1 MTGVFT
7 ISIQKHN
14 KIDISIFTGFAMKLR
29 KSLCYSATWIS
40 LTMGIVIGYLLGL
53 NYSNVILCIIGWS
66 LFILGFYIHYLS
78 HREHPKAHLDTKDV
92 DYVAKHGIYAWVRH
106 PGYLG
111 LILAFFGLALAF
123 GSIPALII
131 ALALTF
137 YHYYL
142 AIKEEKEML
151 KKFSDTYAEY
161 MREVPDRF
169 LPIRKIIRDLRRAR

>member
-1 MTGVFT
+1 
-7 ISIQKHN
+7 
-14 KIDISIFTGFAMKLR
+14 MK
-29 KSLCYSATWIS
+29 KALCYSVTWVS
-40 LTMGIVIGYLLGL
+40 LITGVIIGWFLDL
-53 NYSNVILCIIGWS
+53 NCSNVILSIIGWS
-66 LFILGFYIHYLS
+66 LFILGFYIHHLS
-78 HREHPKAHLDTKDV
+78 HIEHPKAHLDTKDI
-92 DYVAKHGIYAWVRH
+92 DYVARHGVYAWVRH

-151 KKFSDTYAEY
+151 KKFGKLYAEY

-169 LPIRKIIRDLRRAR
+169 LPIRKIIQALRHKH